1 MPVIESPKPTRRRP
15 NAELRIQQ
23 LLSKNSQ
30 LREQVAYMQ
39 WVASRMIP
47 LLPKATVAHI
57 LDAAKK
63 FSQPTKK
70 ERKQGDQ

>member
-1 MPVIESPKPTRRRP
+1 MPVIENPKPTRHSP
-15 NAELRIQQ
+15 NAEHRIKQ

-47 LLPKATVAHI
+47 LLPKATVTHI

-63 FSQPTKK
+63 FSQPTKEK
-70 ERKQGDQ
+70 HRAS